1 MDKFHVYNPARR
13 LLLQTMNISTKR
25 YHSIQFKCTLSSPL
39 SRFELH
45 GYRPSA
51 ALSDDVNYMDIVM
64 IITRSSMLRQGS
76 MGCLL
81 VNPTCTNNSHIQQ
94 SDLLG
99 RIIAAATNTSLL
111 KPDDSDVHAEINAI
125 GQVAKHAHLSTQG
138 ATAYITMPPC
148 KRCFGALFSAGI
160 KRIVSRRPPDIQ
172 LKAAASNVGIE
183 MACLTKEEATDQQ
196 KRLDQL
202 FANIN
207 GSEDSERNVGEENS
221 EEISRRRLQRKEEKR
236 ARKMAKIAQDK
247 NMKGNGDR

>member
-64 IITRSSMLRQGS
+64 IITRSSTLNQGS

-94 SDLLG
+94 SDLLLAS
-99 RIIAAATNTSLL
+99 RIIAAATNTSLF

-125 GQVAKHAHLSTQG
+125 GHVAKHTHLSTLG

-148 KRCFGALFSAGI
+148 KRCFGALFSVGI

-172 LKAAASNVGIE
+172 LKAVASNVGIE
-183 MACLTKEEATDQQ
+183 MACLRKEEAMEQ
-196 KRLDQL
+196 KLRLDQL
-202 FANIN
+202 FANAN
-207 GSEDSERNVGEENS
+207 RS
-221 EEISRRRLQRKEEKR
+221 
-236 ARKMAKIAQDK
+236 
-247 NMKGNGDR
+247 